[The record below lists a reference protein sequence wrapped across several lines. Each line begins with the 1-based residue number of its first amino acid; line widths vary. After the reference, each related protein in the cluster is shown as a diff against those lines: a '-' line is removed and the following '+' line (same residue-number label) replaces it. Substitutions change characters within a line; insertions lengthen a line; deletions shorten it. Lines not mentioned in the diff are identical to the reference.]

1 MAIHVQRNVVFVTSS
16 IFAATAAGTLVVYSV
31 LSSKTKLLGDT
42 CLPIVGR
49 FPELYKTETK
59 IPTDNVSV
67 VTRIHHNYRRYSVPF
82 QHFSFKLINLHFS
95 TCLATSDPNLYS
107 NKSRP
112 LDNDAPET
120 TTSSGPSHLDH
131 GPSNQVIQIFM
142 TRHAADVFEGDI
154 SGVQSIQEL
163 RNAIVG
169 RNYRWPNAVIP
180 YIIAAPF
187 SKHSF
192 QIDSAFFN

>member
-82 QHFSFKLINLHFS
+82 QHFSFKLINLPVS
-95 TCLATSDPNLYS
+95 VI
-107 NKSRP
+107 R
-112 LDNDAPET
+112 
-120 TTSSGPSHLDH
+120 
-131 GPSNQVIQIFM
+131 NQHVIQ
-142 TRHAADVFEGDI
+142 HALHFYFNHLTFLNL
-154 SGVQSIQEL
+154 SGHFRSEPLQQ
-163 RNAIVG
+163 
-169 RNYRWPNAVIP
+169 
-180 YIIAAPF
+180 
-187 SKHSF
+187 
-192 QIDSAFFN
+192 